1 MTSTDMRPFTA
12 TSTSTSTETVD
23 FWFDPLCPFA
33 WITSRWM
40 LEVEKVRDVETSFHV
55 MSLSVLNADKD
66 VDQRYKDM
74 LERGWGPVRIA
85 IAIERAHGAEALRPF
100 YTSIGTK
107 HHNEG
112 REFDKAL
119 YEEVLDEIGL
129 PLDLAAAAEDT
140 SLDEAVRASHQDG
153 IQRVGEEV
161 GTPVVSVGGTA
172 FFGPVLTRIPR
183 GEDAGLI
190 FDGTRQLAGF
200 DYFFELKRTRT
211 GDLDF
216 T

>member
-1 MTSTDMRPFTA
+1 MTDTA
-12 TSTSTSTETVD
+12 ADTATETVD

-40 LEVEKVRDVETSFHV
+40 LEVEKVRDVETKFHV

-74 LERGWGPVRIA
+74 LERGWGPVRLA
-85 IAIERAHGAEALRPF
+85 IAVEQAHGTDALRPL
-100 YTSIGTK
+100 YTALGTK

-112 REFDKAL
+112 REFDKVL
-119 YEEVLDEIGL
+119 YEEALEEAGL
-129 PLDLAAAAEDT
+129 PVELAAAADDA
-140 SLDEAVRASHQDG
+140 SLDDAVRASHKDG
-153 IQRVGEEV
+153 IDRVGEEV
-161 GTPVVSVGGTA
+161 GTPVISIGGTA

-183 GEDAGLI
+183 GEDAGVI

-211 GDLDF
+211 GELDF
-216 T
+216 S

>member
-1 MTSTDMRPFTA
+1 MTFTDTLAPA
-12 TSTSTSTETVD
+12 APSTSTETVD

-40 LEVEKVRDVETSFHV
+40 LEVEKVRDVQTTFHV
-55 MSLSVLNADKD
+55 MSLSVLNEDKD
-66 VDQRYKDM
+66 VEQRYKDM
-74 LERGWGPVRIA
+74 LERGWAPVRLA
-85 IAIERAHGAEALRPF
+85 IAVEQSHGSEALRAF
-100 YTSIGTK
+100 YTAIGTK

-119 YEEVLDEIGL
+119 YEEVLEEAGL
-129 PLDLAAAAEDT
+129 PVELVAAAEDT
-140 SLDEAVRASHQDG
+140 SLDDAVRASHRDG

-161 GTPVVSVGGTA
+161 GTPVISIGGTA

-183 GEDAGLI
+183 GEDAGTI
-190 FDGTRQLAGF
+190 FDGARMLAGF

-211 GDLDF
+211 GELSFD
-216 T
+216 

>member
-1 MTSTDMRPFTA
+1 MTSTYSLTEPVVA
-12 TSTSTSTETVD
+12 SSTEQVD

-40 LEVEKVRDVETSFHV
+40 LEVEKVRDIRTNFHV
-55 MSLSVLNADKD
+55 MSLLVLNADQN
-66 VDQRYKDM
+66 VDQGYRDM

-85 IAIERAHGAEALRPF
+85 IATEQAHGTDALRPL
-100 YTSIGTK
+100 YTALGTK
-107 HHNEG
+107 HHDEG

-119 YEEVLDEIGL
+119 YEEALEEVGL
-129 PLDLAAAAEDT
+129 PFELANAAEDA
-140 SLDEAVRASHQDG
+140 SLDDAVRASHADG
-153 IQRVGEEV
+153 IKRVGEDV
-161 GTPVVSVGGTA
+161 GTPVVSIGGTA

-183 GEDAGLI
+183 GEDAGVI
-190 FDGTRQLAGF
+190 WDGTRQLAGF

-216 T
+216 S

>member
-1 MTSTDMRPFTA
+1 MP
-12 TSTSTSTETVD
+12 TETAVKDSVD

-40 LEVEKVRDVETSFHV
+40 LEVEKVRDVETTFHV

-66 VDQRYKDM
+66 IPDEYRQM
-74 LERGWGPVRIA
+74 LEGAINPVRLA
-85 IAIERAHGAEALRPF
+85 IAIEQAHGSDSLRAF

-119 YEEVLDEIGL
+119 YEEVLEEIGL
-129 PLDLAAAAEDT
+129 PLDLANAADDI
-140 SLDEAVRASHQDG
+140 SLDDAVRASHQDG
-153 IQRVGEEV
+153 IDRVGEEV

-183 GEDAGLI
+183 GEDAGVI
-190 FDGTRQLAGF
+190 FDATRRLAGF

-216 T
+216 S

>member
-1 MTSTDMRPFTA
+1 MTSTDTVTSATA
-12 TSTSTSTETVD
+12 SSQTEAVD

-40 LEVEKVRDVETSFHV
+40 LEVEKVRDVRTTFHV

-66 VDQRYKDM
+66 VEPRYKEM

-85 IAIERAHGAEALRPF
+85 IAIEQAHGTEALRPF

-119 YEEVLDEIGL
+119 YEEVLEEIGL
-129 PLDLAAAAEDT
+129 PLDLANAAEDT
-140 SLDEAVRASHQDG
+140 LLDDAVRASHQDG
-153 IQRVGEEV
+153 IERVGEDV
-161 GTPVVSVGGTA
+161 GTPVISIGGTA
-172 FFGPVLTRIPR
+172 FFGPVLQSIPR
-183 GEDAGLI
+183 GEVAGSV
-190 FDGTRQLAGF
+190 FDGARLLASYP
-200 DYFFELKRTRT
+200 DFFELKRTRK
-211 GDLDF
+211 GELSFD
-216 T
+216 

>member
-1 MTSTDMRPFTA
+1 MTTTDTTSASTDSA
-12 TSTSTSTETVD
+12 GTEQVD

-40 LEVEKVRDVETSFHV
+40 LEVEKVRDVETTFHV

-66 VDQRYKDM
+66 VPQEYKDM
-74 LERGWGPVRIA
+74 IETGWGPVRLA
-85 IAIERAHGAEALRPF
+85 IAIEQAHGTKALRPF
-100 YTSIGTK
+100 YTAIGTK
-107 HHNEG
+107 RHNEG
-112 REFDKAL
+112 REFDQAM
-119 YEEVLDEIGL
+119 YAEVLAEIGL
-129 PLDLAAAAEDT
+129 PPELAAAADDT
-140 SLDEAVRASHQDG
+140 SLDDAVRASHQGG
-153 IQRVGEEV
+153 IERVGEEV
-161 GTPVVSVGGTA
+161 GTPVISVGGTA

-183 GEDAGLI
+183 GEDAGVI

>member
-1 MTSTDMRPFTA
+1 MTSFDTLTISAPSTA
-12 TSTSTSTETVD
+12 TETVD

-40 LEVEKVRDVETSFHV
+40 LEVEKVRNVETRFHV

-66 VDQRYKDM
+66 VPEKYKEM
-74 LERGWGPVRIA
+74 IERGWGPVRIA
-85 IAIERAHGAEALRPF
+85 IAIEQQLGTDALRPF

-119 YEEVLDEIGL
+119 YEEVLAEIGF
-129 PLDLAAAAEDT
+129 PLDLANAAEDT
-140 SLDEAVRASHQDG
+140 SLDDAVRASHKDG
-153 IQRVGEEV
+153 IDRVGEEV

-172 FFGPVLTRIPR
+172 FFGPVLIKIPR
-183 GEDAGLI
+183 GEDAGVI
-190 FDGTRQLAGF
+190 FDSTRQLAGF

-216 T
+216 S

>member
-1 MTSTDMRPFTA
+1 MTFTDTVPSATA
-12 TSTSTSTETVD
+12 STSTEAVD

-40 LEVEKVRDVETSFHV
+40 LEVEKVRDVRTTFHV

-74 LERGWGPVRIA
+74 LERGWGPVRLA
-85 IAIERAHGAEALRPF
+85 IAIEQAHGTEALRPF
-100 YTSIGTK
+100 YTAIGTK

-119 YEEVLDEIGL
+119 YEEVLEEIGL
-129 PLDLAAAAEDT
+129 PLDLANAAEDT
-140 SLDEAVRASHQDG
+140 SLDDAVRASHQDG
-153 IQRVGEEV
+153 IERVGEEV
-161 GTPVVSVGGTA
+161 GTPVISIGGTA
-172 FFGPVLTRIPR
+172 FFGPVLQSIPR
-183 GEDAGLI
+183 GETAGSVW
-190 FDGTRQLAGF
+190 DGARLLASF
-200 DYFFELKRTRT
+200 PDFFELKRTRK

-216 T
+216 S